1 VQNIQAFLAALVS
14 QREEPAGLTGSG
26 CLTDNIAEPTE
37 TLVWVKTWTRG
48 LDLKVILIEDFW
60 ECIQMAGIYIFTFL
74 LCIYLILVFYS
85 YIREKELYLIY
96 RI

>member
-1 VQNIQAFLAALVS
+1 
-14 QREEPAGLTGSG
+14 
-26 CLTDNIAEPTE
+26 
-37 TLVWVKTWTRG
+37 
-48 LDLKVILIEDFW
+48 
-60 ECIQMAGIYIFTFL
+60 MAGIYIFTFL